1 MEVNA
6 KKSNDANVQVEAKIA
21 KSDIEK
27 RADKIAKE
35 AAKQMKIDGFRPGKA
50 PVSVV
55 KKRLGERLEQDA
67 EAEALREVLNTASKE
82 LELDADKIIG
92 EPAVTK
98 FDRGEEFIE
107 VELKLSLRP
116 EIEVG
121 DISGLIPEVQKP
133 EVSDEEVEERI
144 KELAEAQAPF
154 ESIEEDRGLQEGD
167 LAVFDFEGFLDGEP
181 FEGGKAEDYEL
192 RIGSG
197 QFIPGFE
204 EQMIGM
210 KKGEEKTIKV
220 TFPEDYGNEKL
231 AGKEVEFKINLKDI
245 KVKQPVEIDDSLAK
259 KIMGDDNATL
269 DQLKEEIRKQIA
281 SEKLSKLY
289 NDELKPKLVEALV
302 EAFEFDLPES
312 VVDQEVELALRNK
325 VQQMSEEE
333 LAELRENEEKVKE
346 LREELREE
354 AAKSV
359 KATFIVDALAKSE
372 GVDVTDQEMMQ
383 TIYYEAMGMGQD
395 PQKTFEYY
403 QKQNLLP
410 AIKMAMIEDRLLT
423 KLLNEKSGDMEE
435 SEENKSEEK
444 EEA

>member
-6 KKSNDANVQVEAKIA
+6 TKTDSANVKVEAKIDKA
-21 KSDIEK
+21 DLEK
-27 RADKIAKE
+27 KVDKIAKQ

-55 KKRLGERLEQDA
+55 KKRLGERLMQDA
-67 EAEALREVLNTASKE
+67 EAEALRDILNQASKE
-82 LELDADKIIG
+82 LELDAEKIIG

-107 VELKLSLRP
+107 VELRLSLRP
-116 EIEVG
+116 EIEIG
-121 DISGLIPEVQKP
+121 DIGDIVPEVKTP
-133 EVSDEEVEERI
+133 RVTKKEIEERI
-144 KELAEAQAPF
+144 QGLAEAQAPF
-154 ESIEEDRGLQEGD
+154 KSLEEDRGLQEGD
-167 LAVFDFEGFLDGEP
+167 MAVFDFEGFLDGEP
-181 FEGGKAEDYEL
+181 FEGGKAENFEL

-220 TFPEDYGNEKL
+220 TFPEDYRNEKL
-231 AGKEVEFKINLKDI
+231 AGKEVEFKIKLNDI
-245 KVKQPVEIDDSLAK
+245 KVKEPVEINDELAQK
-259 KIMGDDNATL
+259 LLGKEDATL
-269 DQLKEEIRKQIA
+269 ADLEKEIKEQIR
-281 SEKLSKLY
+281 SEKLSKTY
-289 NDELKPKLVEALV
+289 NEELKPKLVEALV
-302 EAFEFDLPES
+302 EKFEFDLPES
-312 VVDQEVELALRNK
+312 VVEQEVEMALRNK
-325 VQQMSEEE
+325 IQQMSEEE

-346 LREELREE
+346 LRESLRED

-359 KATFIVDALAKSE
+359 KATFIVDALAKKE
-372 GVDVTDQEMMQ
+372 GVEVSDQEMMQ
-383 TIYYEAMGMGQD
+383 TIYYEAMSMGQD
-395 PQKTFEYY
+395 PQQTFEYY

-423 KLLNEKSGDMEE
+423 KLLNDKKEGKKEEKA
-435 SEENKSEEK
+435 EEK

>member
-6 KKSNDANVQVEAKIA
+6 TQTDSANVKVEAKIA
-21 KSDIEK
+21 K
-27 RADKIAKE
+27 ADLDKKVEKIAKQ

-55 KKRLGERLEQDA
+55 KKRLGERLTQDA
-67 EAEALREVLNTASKE
+67 EAEALREILNQASKE
-82 LELDADKIIG
+82 LGLDADRIIG
-92 EPAVTK
+92 EPAVTR
-98 FDRGEEFIE
+98 FERGEEGIE
-107 VELKLSLRP
+107 VELTLSLRP
-116 EIEVG
+116 EIEIGEIG
-121 DISGLIPEVQKP
+121 DIVPDVKTPRVTKKEI
-133 EVSDEEVEERI
+133 EERI
-144 KELAEAQAPF
+144 QGLAEAQAPF
-154 ESIEEDRGLQEGD
+154 KSLEEDRGLQEGD
-167 LAVFDFEGFLDGEP
+167 MAVFDFEGFLDGEP
-181 FEGGKAEDYEL
+181 FEGGKAENFEL

-220 TFPEDYGNEKL
+220 TFPEDYRNENL
-231 AGKEVEFKINLKDI
+231 AGKEVEFKIKLNDI
-245 KVKQPVEIDDSLAK
+245 KVKEPVEVDDALAQK
-259 KIMGDDNATL
+259 LLGKEDATL
-269 DQLKEEIRKQIA
+269 ADLEKEIKEQLR

-289 NDELKPKLVEALV
+289 NEELKPKLVEALV
-302 EAFEFDLPES
+302 ETFEFDLPES
-312 VVDQEVELALRNK
+312 VVEQEVEMALRNK

-346 LREELREE
+346 LREELRGD

-359 KATFIVDALAKSE
+359 KATFIVDALARKE
-372 GVDVTDQEMMQ
+372 GVEVSDQEMMQ
-383 TIYYEAMGMGQD
+383 TIYYEAMSMGQD
-395 PQKTFEYY
+395 PQQTFEYY

-423 KLLNEKSGDMEE
+423 KLLNDKKEKKEE
-435 SEENKSEEK
+435 TTEK

>member
-1 MEVNA
+1 MEVTA
-6 KKSNDANVQVEAKIA
+6 KKTDSANVSVEAKIA
-21 KSDIEK
+21 QSDIDKKVE
-27 RADKIAKE
+27 KIAKQ

-50 PVSVV
+50 PVSVI
-55 KKRLGERLEQDA
+55 KKRLGERLVQDA
-67 EAEALREVLNTASKE
+67 EAEALRDVLNQASKE
-82 LELDADKIIG
+82 LELDAEKIIG

-116 EIEVG
+116 EVEIG
-121 DISGLIPEVQKP
+121 DISGIIPEVKTP
-133 EVSDEEVEERI
+133 RVTKKEVEERI

-154 ESIEEDRGLQEGD
+154 ESVEEDRGLEEGD
-167 LAVFDFEGFLDGEP
+167 LAVFDFEGFLNGEP
-181 FEGGKAEDYEL
+181 FEGGKAENFEL

-220 TFPEDYGNEKL
+220 TFPEDYRNKDL
-231 AGKEVEFKINLKDI
+231 AGKEVEFKIKLNDI
-245 KVKQPVEIDDSLAK
+245 KAKQPVEIDDAFAQKLLGK
-259 KIMGDDNATL
+259 EDATL
-269 DQLKEEIRKQIA
+269 ADLEKEIKEQLR

-289 NDELKPKLVEALV
+289 NEELKPKLVEALV
-302 EAFEFDLPES
+302 ETFEFDLPES
-312 VVDQEVELALRNK
+312 VVEQEVEMALRNK

-346 LREELREE
+346 LREELRGD

-359 KATFIVDALAKSE
+359 KATFIVDALARKE
-372 GVDVTDQEMMQ
+372 GVDVSDQEMMQ
-383 TIYYEAMGMGQD
+383 TIYYEAMSMGQD
-395 PQKTFEYY
+395 PQQTFEYY

-423 KLLNEKSGDMEE
+423 KLLNDKK
-435 SEENKSEEK
+435 ENKEETTEK

>member
-1 MEVNA
+1 MEVTA
-6 KKSNDANVQVEAKIA
+6 TKTDSANVSVEAKIA
-21 KSDIEK
+21 KSDIDKKVE
-27 RADKIAKE
+27 KIAKQ

-55 KKRLGERLEQDA
+55 KKRMGERLVQDA

-98 FDRGEEFIE
+98 FDRGEEAIE

-116 EIEVG
+116 EIEIEGVEA
-121 DISGLIPEVQKP
+121 LVPEVKTP
-133 EVSDEEVEERI
+133 RVTKKEVEERI

-154 ESIEEDRGLQEGD
+154 VSLEEDRGLEEGD
-167 LAVFDFEGFLDGEP
+167 MAVFDFEGFVDGKP
-181 FEGGKAEDYEL
+181 FEGGKAENFEL

-204 EQMIGM
+204 EQMKGM
-210 KKGEEKTIKV
+210 KKGETRRIKV
-220 TFPEDYGNEKL
+220 TFPEDYGNKDL
-231 AGKEVEFKINLKDI
+231 AGKEAEFEIKLHDI
-245 KVKQPVEIDDSLAK
+245 KVKEPVKVDDALAQK
-259 KIMGDDNATL
+259 LLGKEDATL
-269 DQLKEEIRKQIA
+269 ADLEKEVKEQIR

-289 NDELKPKLVEALV
+289 NEELKPKLVEALV
-302 EAFEFDLPES
+302 EKFTFDLPES
-312 VVDQEVELALRNK
+312 VVEQEIEMALRNK

-346 LREELREE
+346 LRESLREE
-354 AAKSV
+354 AARSV
-359 KATFIVDALAKSE
+359 RATFIVDALARKE
-372 GVDVTDQEMMQ
+372 GVDVSEQEMMQ
-383 TIYYEAMGMGQD
+383 TIYYEAMSMGQD
-395 PQKTFEYY
+395 PQQTFEYY

-423 KLLNEKSGDMEE
+423 KLLNDKNEKSKAET
-435 SEENKSEEK
+435 KEK
-444 EEA
+444 EEV

>member
-1 MEVNA
+1 MEVTA
-6 KKSNDANVQVEAKIA
+6 KKTDNANVQVEAKIA

-27 RADKIAKE
+27 KTDKIAKQ

-55 KKRLGERLEQDA
+55 KKRLGERLVQDA

-82 LELDADKIIG
+82 LELDAEKIIG

-116 EIEVG
+116 EIEIG
-121 DISGLIPEVQKP
+121 EISELIPEVEKP
-133 EVSDEEVEERI
+133 EVSDEEVETRI

-154 ESIEEDRGLQEGD
+154 EPIEEDRGLQEGD

-181 FEGGKAEDYEL
+181 FEGGKAEDFEL

-204 EQMIGM
+204 EQMVGM

-220 TFPEDYGNEKL
+220 TFPEDYRNEQL
-231 AGKEVEFKINLKDI
+231 AGKEVEFKIKLKEI
-245 KVKQPVEIDDSLAK
+245 KTKQPVEIDDALAK
-259 KIMGDDNATL
+259 KIMGDENATL
-269 DQLKEEIRKQIA
+269 EQLKEEVKKQIA
-281 SEKLSKLY
+281 NEKLSKLY
-289 NDELKPKLVEALV
+289 NEELKPQLVERLV

-333 LAELRENEEKVKE
+333 LAELRENEEKIKALRDE
-346 LREELREE
+346 LRDE

-359 KATFIVDALAKSE
+359 KATFIVDALAKRE

-383 TIYYEAMGMGQD
+383 TIYYEAMSMGQD
-395 PQKTFEYY
+395 PQQTFEYY

-423 KLLNEKSGDMEE
+423 KLLNEKMEGNE
-435 SEENKSEEK
+435 AQENKEEK